1 MEAFLPDYGYRKR
14 DPRYAGQEK
23 HRSKPDPLWD
33 KTKKAKKPT
42 LFQASE
48 FRIAE
53 ERPHAICP
61 AGKRLYRNGA
71 HCKIGGY

>member
-42 LFQASE
+42 LFQVSE

-53 ERPHAICP
+53 DRPHAICP